1 MASWY
6 SQEYFLQHCLM
17 NVPFS
22 NLNEIIH
29 PKAESIPE
37 YIRHFAS
44 AMFVNES
51 FWNNRT
57 SITDELE
64 REGNSDDYIDTYL
77 SYIDMLKKTYGL
89 VTKGKLFIISY
100 SNFRKI
106 VSSFR

>member
-6 SQEYFLQHCLM
+6 SQEHFLQHCLM

-29 PKAESIPE
+29 PIAESIPE

-77 SYIDMLKKTYGL
+77 NYIDMLKKTYGL
-89 VTKGKLFIISY
+89 VTKG
-100 SNFRKI
+100 
-106 VSSFR
+106 